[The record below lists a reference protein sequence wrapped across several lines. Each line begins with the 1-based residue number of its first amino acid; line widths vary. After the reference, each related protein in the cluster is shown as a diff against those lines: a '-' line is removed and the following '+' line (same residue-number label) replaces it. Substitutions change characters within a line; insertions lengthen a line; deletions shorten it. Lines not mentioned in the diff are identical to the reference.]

1 MIPTPKAEPS
11 PFRLGC
17 RFRSLGTDTSFM
29 VGEELTIWV
38 DLVASTV
45 PCDAIGGAVV
55 FTFSVWISSADRLL
69 WFPRRRRNPH
79 PFG

>member
-1 MIPTPKAEPS
+1 VIPTPKAEPS

-38 DLVASTV
+38 DLVAFTF
-45 PCDAIGGAVV
+45 PCDPNRQGRV
-55 FTFSVWISSADRLL
+55 FTFSVWISS
-69 WFPRRRRNPH
+69 
-79 PFG
+79 